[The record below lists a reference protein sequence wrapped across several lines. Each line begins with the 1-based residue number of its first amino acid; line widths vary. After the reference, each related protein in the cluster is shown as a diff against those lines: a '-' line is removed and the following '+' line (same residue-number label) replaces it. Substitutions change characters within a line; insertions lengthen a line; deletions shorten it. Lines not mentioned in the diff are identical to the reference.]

1 MQWQTML
8 LIATVI
14 LPTIFLVGTVFLIGI
29 SYGFGTIEHTAAVMW
44 LIGVVLILSI
54 PSESSA
60 SSNPLTFEVRG
71 WRPWWLDP
79 RY

>member
-8 LIATVI
+8 LIVVVI

-29 SYGFGTIEHTAAVMW
+29 SYGFGTIEHTLAVTW
-44 LIGVVLILSI
+44 LVGLILILSI

-60 SSNPLTFEVRG
+60 KSNPLTFDIRG
-71 WRPWWLDP
+71 LR
-79 RY
+79 

>member
-8 LIATVI
+8 LIVVVI

-29 SYGFGTIEHTAAVMW
+29 SYGFGTKEHTAAVMW
-44 LIGVVLILSI
+44 LIVSILLLSI

-60 SSNPLTFEVRG
+60 KSNPLTSDIRG
-71 WRPWWLDP
+71 AL
-79 RY
+79 